1 MRKKWVY
8 YEYINWRVDGLAI
21 FDFEK
26 FGYHKPDLL
35 LIPKPRIGEYDME
48 YEYNADKGKLYM
60 YYGGVNRYGEY
71 TAVYGFKYVDE
82 EDNRY
87 WRNRDLEDFLHGA
100 SLNRYKILYKNENTP
115 EVQL

>member
-35 LIPKPRIGEYDME
+35 LIPKLRIGEYDME
-48 YEYNADKGKLYM
+48 YEYNPEKGKLYM
-60 YYGGVNRYGEY
+60 YYGGADCYGAY
-71 TAVYGFKYVDE
+71 TNVYGFKYVDE
-82 EDNRY
+82 NDNRY
-87 WRNRDLEDFLHGA
+87 WRNRDLEDFLRCGSWA
-100 SLNRYKILYKNENTP
+100 KYKILYKDENMP
-115 EVQL
+115 EVEL